1 MASLFEAIV
10 LQNLSVLTRGH
21 TLRPHVLL
29 LGGPN
34 SFIKGMRE
42 AWQANIPRMWTER
55 KVAIPDGST
64 PEDMIKVPNNAQYFA
79 ALGAIECGKTEI
91 DCIGWYQGSERIFT
105 YIEYGRQEKKDK

>member
-34 SFIKGMRE
+34 SFIRGMRE
-42 AWQANIPRMWTER
+42 AWQANIPRMWQER
-55 KVAIPDGST
+55 EVAVPEGSK
-64 PEDMIKVPNNAQYFA
+64 PEEMIKVTQKAQYFA
-79 ALGAIECGKTEI
+79 AKGGIEFWRSGDDFVGC
-91 DCIGWYQGSERIFT
+91 YRGSEHPSGHI
-105 YIEYGRQEKKDK
+105 

>member
-34 SFIKGMRE
+34 GFIRGMRE
-42 AWQANIPRMWTER
+42 AWQANIPRMWKER
-55 KVAIPDGST
+55 KVEIPEGMT
-64 PEDMIKVPNNAQYFA
+64 PEELIKVPENAQYFA
-79 ALGAIECGKTEI
+79 ALGAVEFGKDE
-91 DCIGWYQGSERIFT
+91 EAAM
-105 YIEYGRQEKKDK
+105 